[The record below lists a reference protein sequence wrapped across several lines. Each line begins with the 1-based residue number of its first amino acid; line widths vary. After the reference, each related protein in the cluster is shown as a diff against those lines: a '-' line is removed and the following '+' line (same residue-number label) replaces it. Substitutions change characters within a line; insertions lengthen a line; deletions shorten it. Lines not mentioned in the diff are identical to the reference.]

1 MYEDHF
7 GLTGRPFQLTP
18 DARFWYETATHR
30 KAMAY
35 LGYGI
40 AQGEGFIVVTGDIG
54 AGKTTL
60 VGHLTGLLDPAALN
74 VITIVST
81 AIAADDLLRV
91 VATGLGVDPANLT
104 KAQLLTAIERGLH
117 AVKRSGRRTLLIV
130 DEVQA
135 LPVDSLEELRMLSN
149 FQAGGHALLQILLL
163 GQPEFR
169 ERLQGS
175 ERLEQLRQR
184 VIAIHH
190 LDPMEPHEVADY
202 VAHRLSV
209 VGWQGRPDFADDAFE
224 TLYRGSGGVPR
235 RLNQLAARVMLA
247 AALEGHELIDGR
259 LVRQVVRDLE
269 ADLPASFT
277 PTVVQPAP
285 EPEPLA
291 ETAVTA
297 EPVAI
302 EPAVVTVEV
311 EPETAI
317 EEPAIEDVT
326 PIRRFV
332 PRTPQWLEPVADAPR
347 DPLPIVAEPV
357 VQFVEE
363 PAFAPIVADASDDV
377 TPESLLDEPTMED
390 APAAAEPELQ
400 AAPAAPASSDA
411 ERIAALE
418 ARIAQQEEALRRV
431 LTLLV
436 DWVEA
441 DRSEAAATAMVAGVA
456 DLHYGHDAV
465 PIRSPAA
472 WDHAA

>member
-235 RLNQLAARVMLA
+235 RLNQL
-247 AALEGHELIDGR
+247 
-259 LVRQVVRDLE
+259 
-269 ADLPASFT
+269 
-277 PTVVQPAP
+277 
-285 EPEPLA
+285 
-291 ETAVTA
+291 
-297 EPVAI
+297 
-302 EPAVVTVEV
+302 
-311 EPETAI
+311 
-317 EEPAIEDVT
+317 
-326 PIRRFV
+326 
-332 PRTPQWLEPVADAPR
+332 PRA
-347 DPLPIVAEPV
+347 
-357 VQFVEE
+357 
-363 PAFAPIVADASDDV
+363 
-377 TPESLLDEPTMED
+377 
-390 APAAAEPELQ
+390 
-400 AAPAAPASSDA
+400 
-411 ERIAALE
+411 
-418 ARIAQQEEALRRV
+418 
-431 LTLLV
+431 
-436 DWVEA
+436 
-441 DRSEAAATAMVAGVA
+441 
-456 DLHYGHDAV
+456 
-465 PIRSPAA
+465 
-472 WDHAA
+472 

>member
-224 TLYRGSGGVPR
+224 ALYRGSGGVPR

-277 PTVVQPAP
+277 PSVMQPAP
-285 EPEPLA
+285 EPEPVA
-291 ETAVTA
+291 ETAVTP

-302 EPAVVTVEV
+302 EPEVVTVEA
-311 EPETAI
+311 EPETTVD
-317 EEPAIEDVT
+317 EPANEDVT

-347 DPLPIVAEPV
+347 DPLPIVAEPAD
-357 VQFVEE
+357 EPAE
-363 PAFAPIVADASDDV
+363 APAFAPIVADASDDV
-377 TPESLLDEPTMED
+377 TSEPLVEETTTED
-390 APAAAEPELQ
+390 APAAAEAEPQ

-436 DWVEA
+436 DWVESDDA
-441 DRSEAAATAMVAGVA
+441 KPEYAPIRGVSA
-456 DLHYGHDAV
+456 WHDA
-465 PIRSPAA
+465 A
-472 WDHAA
+472 